1 MSDHTQL
8 DSSGPEDDS
17 HSPFHGRRWADDET
31 TRRISSFLAVAASA
45 LETET
50 ADLATLHS
58 AAVEADEILR
68 QINPNGGNR
77 PSDGSDPGPFTA
89 FIPDIEARHARLRDL
104 IAHLSRPHLRPLR
117 LTSLPPEILAIVVAH
132 CEGGAGRQDEDD
144 DGDDDSNKNNNNNN
158 NNNNPD
164 AAAAIRSLR
173 LTNRALA
180 SLAAP
185 HLIRTLDVS
194 LTPSSLARLD
204 AISHHPTIST
214 GVLRLRVSLASHP
227 PRLAADLAS
236 FVRSAF
242 RRLSRE
248 AKRGDRARRV
258 AKPDADKHAARTRE
272 WIRNGAG
279 SDFLVRAFAEFACR
293 RDAHEAVRAARFG
306 CRVADAVA
314 RMRNVRA
321 VRIDDEAAR
330 PPWHEKYPPRSEDD
344 PLVDE
349 EALLELVTLPMRW
362 EAAAAWEAADKSDHP
377 VEVLRDLL
385 VALGKQ
391 EVPLT
396 RLDVKLTP
404 PARYDGLS
412 CTEAERVDIQRAV
425 HGLRSVDFEV
435 KPSRDVR
442 DEFDPPAWPPRGPGE
457 LAALGGFMSAALAS
471 PALEVAN
478 LDFGALRRENQD
490 LWALDALLRS
500 ASEGWPRLRR
510 LTLHHPCLRASDL
523 KTLVVG
529 SERLAWLSIEA
540 PHLSEGSWAE
550 VLEMLRGRTDPRG
563 WERGETPMK
572 VGALTTP
579 TGGEAED
586 MSFAQYD
593 AVFSEPRGWTAYVEE
608 GEEEAAMG
616 ERRRLSAAMRYVLH
630 LQAENPVYVT
640 Q

>member
-17 HSPFHGRRWADDET
+17 PSPFQGRRWADDEKT
-31 TRRISSFLAVAASA
+31 CRISSFLAPAASA
-45 LETET
+45 FETET

-58 AAVEADEILR
+58 AAVEADEILH
-68 QINPNGGNR
+68 QINPDRGNP

-104 IAHLSRPHLRPLR
+104 IAQLSRPHLRPLR

-132 CEGGAGRQDEDD
+132 CEGGANHQNDDEDD
-144 DGDDDSNKNNNNNN
+144 DDS

-164 AAAAIRSLR
+164 AAAAIRNLR

-185 HLIRTLDVS
+185 HLIRTLDVT

-248 AKRGDRARRV
+248 AKRDDRARRL

-279 SDFLVRAFAEFACR
+279 SDFLVRAFAEFARR
-293 RDAHEAVRAARFG
+293 RDVHEAVRAARFG
-306 CRVADAVA
+306 SRVADAVA

-330 PPWHEKYPPRSEDD
+330 PPWHEKYPARSEDD

-362 EAAAAWEAADKSDHP
+362 EAAAAWEAADRSNHP

-385 VALGKQ
+385 VALGKR

-412 CTEAERVDIQRAV
+412 CTEAEREDIQRAV
-425 HGLRSVDFEV
+425 SGLRSVDFEV

-442 DEFDPPAWPPRGPGE
+442 DEFDPPAWPPRGPAE

-500 ASEGWPRLRR
+500 APEGWPRLRR

-550 VLEMLRGRTDPRG
+550 VLEMLHGRTDPRRR
-563 WERGETPMK
+563 ERGETPMK
-572 VGALTTP
+572 VGALKTP

-593 AVFSEPRGWTAYVEE
+593 SVFSEPRGWTAHVEE
-608 GEEEAAMG
+608 GGEEAPMG
-616 ERRRLSAAMRYVLH
+616 EGRRLSAAMRYVLH

>member
-17 HSPFHGRRWADDET
+17 PSPFHGRRWADDET
-31 TRRISSFLAVAASA
+31 TRRISSFLAVAASVF
-45 LETET
+45 ETGT
-50 ADLATLHS
+50 ADLATLHG

-68 QINPNGGNR
+68 QCNPNRGNP
-77 PSDGSDPGPFTA
+77 PSDSSDPGPFTA

-132 CEGGAGRQDEDD
+132 CEGGANHQNDDEDD
-144 DGDDDSNKNNNNNN
+144 DDS
-158 NNNNPD
+158 NNNNPETV
-164 AAAAIRSLR
+164 AAIRNLR
-173 LTNRALA
+173 VTNRALA

-204 AISHHPTIST
+204 AVSHHPTIST

-248 AKRGDRARRV
+248 AKRDDRARRL

-279 SDFLVRAFAEFACR
+279 SDFLVRAFTEFARR
-293 RDAHEAVRAARFG
+293 RDVHEAVRAARLG
-306 CRVADAVA
+306 SRVADAVA

-321 VRIDDEAAR
+321 VRVDDEAAR
-330 PPWHEKYPPRSEDD
+330 PPWHEKYPARSEDD

-377 VEVLRDLL
+377 VEVLRDIL
-385 VALGKQ
+385 VALGKR

-412 CTEAERVDIQRAV
+412 CTEAEREDIQRAV
-425 HGLRSVDFEV
+425 RGLRSVDFEV

-442 DEFDPPAWPPRGPGE
+442 DEFDPPAWPPRGPAE

-500 ASEGWPRLRR
+500 APEGWPRLRR

-523 KTLVVG
+523 KTLVVR

-550 VLEMLRGRTDPRG
+550 VLEMLHGRTDPRRR
-563 WERGETPMK
+563 ERGETPMK
-572 VGALTTP
+572 TP

-593 AVFSEPRGWTAYVEE
+593 SVFSEPRGWTAQVEE
-608 GEEEAAMG
+608 GGEEAPMG
-616 ERRRLSAAMRYVLH
+616 EGRRLSAAMRYVLH
-630 LQAENPVYVT
+630 LQAENPLYVT

>member
-8 DSSGPEDDS
+8 DCSGPEDDS
-17 HSPFHGRRWADDET
+17 PSPFHGRRWADDET
-31 TRRISSFLAVAASA
+31 TRRISFFLAAAAAAASA
-45 LETET
+45 SAFETET

-68 QINPNGGNR
+68 QINPNGGNP

-89 FIPDIEARHARLRDL
+89 LIPDIEARHARLRDL

-117 LTSLPPEILAIVVAH
+117 LTSLPPEILAIVVTY
-132 CEGGAGRQDEDD
+132 CEGGAGRQDEDEDD
-144 DGDDDSNKNNNNNN
+144 DGDRKNNNNNS
-158 NNNNPD
+158 NPD
-164 AAAAIRSLR
+164 AAAASIRNLR

-194 LTPSSLARLD
+194 LTPSLPRQARRHLA
-204 AISHHPTIST
+204 
-214 GVLRLRVSLASHP
+214 P
-227 PRLAADLAS
+227 PDNQH
-236 FVRSAF
+236 
-242 RRLSRE
+242 RRPPPPP
-248 AKRGDRARRV
+248 KRDDRARCL

-279 SDFLVRAFAEFACR
+279 SDFLVRAFAEFARR
-293 RDAHEAVRAARFG
+293 RDAHEVVRAARFG

-330 PPWHEKYPPRSEDD
+330 PPWHEKYPPRNGDDD

-362 EAAAAWEAADKSDHP
+362 EAAAAWEAADGSDHP

-385 VALGKQ
+385 VALGKR

-412 CTEAERVDIQRAV
+412 CTEAEREDIQRAV
-425 HGLRSVDFEV
+425 RGLRSVDFEV

-442 DEFDPPAWPPRGPGE
+442 DEFDPPAWPPRGPAE

-523 KTLVVG
+523 RTLVVG
-529 SERLAWLSIEA
+529 SERLARLSIEA

-550 VLEMLRGRTDPRG
+550 VLEMLRGRTDPRRR
-563 WERGETPMK
+563 ERGETPMK
-572 VGALTTP
+572 VGALKTP

-586 MSFAQYD
+586 MSFARYD
-593 AVFSEPRGWTAYVEE
+593 AVFSEPRGWTAHVEE
-608 GEEEAAMG
+608 GGEEAAMG
-616 ERRRLSAAMRYVLH
+616 EGRRLSAAMRYVLH